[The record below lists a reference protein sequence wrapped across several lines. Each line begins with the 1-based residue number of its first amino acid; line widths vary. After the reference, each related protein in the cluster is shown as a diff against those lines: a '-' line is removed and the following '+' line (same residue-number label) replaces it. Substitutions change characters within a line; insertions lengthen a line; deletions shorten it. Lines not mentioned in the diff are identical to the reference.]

1 MAGLEKE
8 RLLQM
13 KKMNELAW
21 QSRREEERIRKNK
34 EWSKEVVEQVTEMS
48 WTELENKKV
57 KSKIIRL
64 DKAQVKSLTSRLGHC
79 TLSDMKRKKDWQ
91 QTESPCKLARGGE
104 AINTILE
111 GRGSTTIQNLK
122 VKTTTTRPQVKT
134 KKWVLKKNGFYGWV
148 TSVKVAK
155 SIGKPPQNT
164 IPLGRGVENEENIN
178 LRYLDQT
185 DGQGGLLDSAGDM
198 ARIRENESENWDC

>member
-1 MAGLEKE
+1 MFCFQFQQNYITKYFKDSRILDWDTEMAGLEKE

-91 QTESPCKLARGGE
+91 EMESPCKLAKGGE
-104 AINTILE
+104 KARNTMYE
-111 GRGSTTIQNLK
+111 EM
-122 VKTTTTRPQVKT
+122 KTTKT
-134 KKWVLKKNGFYGWV
+134 
-148 TSVKVAK
+148 
-155 SIGKPPQNT
+155 
-164 IPLGRGVENEENIN
+164 
-178 LRYLDQT
+178 
-185 DGQGGLLDSAGDM
+185 
-198 ARIRENESENWDC
+198 

>member
-91 QTESPCKLARGGE
+91 EMESPCKLAKGGE
-104 AINTILE
+104 KARNTMYE
-111 GRGSTTIQNLK
+111 EM
-122 VKTTTTRPQVKT
+122 KTTKT
-134 KKWVLKKNGFYGWV
+134 
-148 TSVKVAK
+148 
-155 SIGKPPQNT
+155 
-164 IPLGRGVENEENIN
+164 
-178 LRYLDQT
+178 
-185 DGQGGLLDSAGDM
+185 
-198 ARIRENESENWDC
+198 